1 MKKYKSA
8 LLISLAA
15 VITAG
20 SLSGCGMIPQFFDRQ
35 SAATEAPSTAAQTT
49 EAASTEPATEKA
61 TEAPTTAQ
69 PETEAPEN
77 GYSTE
82 SKGTAVIVD
91 KEKYHDSY
99 LGITFTVPEWV
110 GKAYAKVDNF
120 NGNYGLTFYEKTN
133 YDYGIENDMPGMG
146 MMFTVFVTPEESKG
160 DHIDFPAGSVMIDG
174 KYQYITYFKPT
185 DVRFNEKD
193 DNMAENYR
201 SIYKYQRD
209 YFLSG
214 AVDAEKKYIPSAYK
228 NAVNLKSE

>member
-1 MKKYKSA
+1 MKKLKSA
-8 LLISLAA
+8 LLLSLAA

-20 SLSGCGMIPQFFDRQ
+20 SFSGCGMFMRFLNSQP
-35 SAATEAPSTAAQTT
+35 AATAVPSTAAQTA
-49 EAASTEPATEKA
+49 EATSTEQITEKA
-61 TEAPTTAQ
+61 TEAPTTVQ
-69 PETEAPEN
+69 PVTEAPKNE
-77 GYSTE
+77 YSTE

-146 MMFTVFVTPEESKG
+146 MMFTVFVTSEESKG

-185 DVRFNEKD
+185 DVRFNGEDKS
-193 DNMAENYR
+193 MTENYR
-201 SIYKYQRD
+201 EIYKYQKD

-214 AVDAEKKYIPSAYK
+214 VVDADKKYIPSAYK